1 MKGFINN
8 MRLTSKIMGNS
19 SVLLILTGAIA
30 AVGVYALIQ
39 VGHELEAIVGQDIP
53 LTENV
58 TEIALSQ
65 AEREIQLEQAM
76 RFGELLQQ
84 EDGAAEHFKIAITSF
99 DKSSAQIVELIRASE
114 QLADESMANAET
126 AEERNEFEDVKKFL
140 KEIENAH
147 TDYEHQA
154 HQVFIV
160 TADGRR
166 HEAEALLEQVELEAH
181 QLTEKLMALRE
192 ELQKFTDAA
201 VDRVEEHEQSA
212 TTLLSGITL
221 LAIVLGILF
230 SWLFSR
236 SITRPILEAV
246 HVSERIA
253 RGDLNVDIVVRS
265 KDETG
270 QLMRALK
277 AMVGKLREVITD
289 VTSATGNVDGGS
301 QEISNA
307 SQQLSQGSTEQA
319 ASLEQISSSM
329 EQMAA
334 NIRQS
339 ADNAGQTEQIAKKVA
354 TDATESGQAVSEA
367 VGAMKNIAEK
377 ISIIEEIARQTNLL
391 ALNAAIEAAR
401 AGEHGKGFAVVASE
415 VRKLAERS
423 QKAAG
428 EIGELSGNTVTI
440 AEQAG
445 NKLALLVPDIK
456 KTAELV
462 QEISVASREQ
472 DSGVNEINT
481 ALQQLD
487 QVVQQSAA
495 SSEEMASTSEELA
508 AQSQQMSET
517 MSFFRV
523 DSNTADR
530 APANAST
537 PKSQTKHER
546 RRHDSPGSVL
556 RSGMEKKDA
565 GAQSGF
571 EYDLEDDRAAGNDF
585 VRY

>member
-1 MKGFINN
+1 
-8 MRLTSKIMGNS
+8 MGES
-19 SVLLILTGAIA
+19 IATLDRDLQKPEQRQILASV
-30 AVGVYALIQ
+30 
-39 VGHELEAIVGQDIP
+39 DK
-53 LTENV
+53 NV
-58 TEIALSQ
+58 KDYDHA
-65 AEREIQLEQAM
+65 
-76 RFGELLQQ
+76 F
-84 EDGAAEHFKIAITSF
+84 
-99 DKSSAQIVELIRASE
+99 VELVDVITKRNSVI
-114 QLADESMANAET
+114 ADKLDMLGPSIAN
-126 AEERNEFEDVKKFL
+126 
-140 KEIENAH
+140 EIENAKLSVMKEQ
-147 TDYEHQA
+147 DELGPRLQA
-154 HQVFIV
+154 DNDSAV
-160 TADGRR
+160 T
-166 HEAEALLEQVELEAH
+166 
-181 QLTEKLMALRE
+181 LMATVIAGGAL
-192 ELQKFTDAA
+192 F
-201 VDRVEEHEQSA
+201 
-212 TTLLSGITL
+212 GML
-221 LAIVLGILF
+221 LAFILG
-230 SWLFSR
+230 R
-236 SITRPILEAV
+236 SITRPITEAMRM
-246 HVSERIA
+246 SERIA
-253 RGDLNVDIVVRS
+253 EGDLNVKIEVKS
-265 KDETG
+265 NDETG
-270 QLMRALK
+270 QLMRALQ
-277 AMVGKLREVITD
+277 AMVNKLREVVGD
-289 VTSATGNVDGGS
+289 VQTASSNTASGS
-301 QEISNA
+301 QQISSV

-319 ASLEQISSSM
+319 ASLEEISSSM

-339 ADNAGQTEQIAKKVA
+339 ADNAGQTEQIAQKAA
-354 TDATESGQAVSEA
+354 TDADESGQAVSSA
-367 VGAMKNIAEK
+367 VVAMKNIADK